1 MAASRSL
8 TFIRHLFI
16 LRQLCLPPVV
26 FPLPPLFRTVFFID
40 LYLFQC
46 VRLDTLVITAVLI
59 FRCWFSTKTFFW
71 EVGGWGG
78 EGVYLAAISI
88 TGCSCRV
95 FSSYSIFTSS
105 FFPIVWF
112 EMCEGIRVS
121 WWYIA
126 FFSSVFFIR
135 SAAIYIAWFSRQF
148 SFLFFSISKYIDD
161 HFIVF
166 FWSLNYFH
174 RHRCQDKNDYSKIQW
189 IYSIGYPFIY
199 HVVVFLVCLFVCLF

>member
-71 EVGGWGG
+71 GGGVGGVR
-78 EGVYLAAISI
+78 GVYLAAISI

-95 FSSYSIFTSS
+95 FLLILFFPSFFSYCLVRNVWGNTCFMMIYSIFFHQSSLSVPQPFTSLDSRGNFLFSS
-105 FFPIVWF
+105 FRTRNTLLI
-112 EMCEGIRVS
+112 
-121 WWYIA
+121 
-126 FFSSVFFIR
+126 
-135 SAAIYIAWFSRQF
+135 
-148 SFLFFSISKYIDD
+148 IS
-161 HFIVF
+161 
-166 FWSLNYFH
+166 
-174 RHRCQDKNDYSKIQW
+174 
-189 IYSIGYPFIY
+189 
-199 HVVVFLVCLFVCLF
+199 